1 MFFLEEMDN
10 PDPTLCSIDDGYFAV
25 NFSPSGKLSGAWR
38 NIPASHHGDSGLWSF
53 ADGHVSITKWLE
65 GTTQNLTRNPSTYG
79 TTSAATTTKPFDK
92 DLQQVFDA
100 TYPANFW

>member
-1 MFFLEEMDN
+1 MDN
-10 PDPTLCSIDDGYFAV
+10 PDPTLSSIDDGYFAV
-25 NFSPSGKLSGAWR
+25 NFSPSGKLNGAWR

-79 TTSAATTTKPFDK
+79 STSPATTTYAFDK